1 MKRKEI
7 YPKNHLNII
16 VIFKILI
23 VSISLLFAS
32 KIALADQNDPRLNNL
47 FKKLNETENQ
57 DEIRDLISDIW
68 NIWYEVDDP
77 KVIEYF
83 EKGIQAMNLR
93 NYPLAIRFFNN
104 LIEEDPNFAEGW
116 NKRATVHFMMGNFDQ
131 SMQDII
137 KTLELEPRHFGALDG
152 MGLIFIH
159 QGQFQQAIDVY
170 DKMLEIFPFPKS
182 ITTKIAIII
191 IPVQPIF
198 PIINIYIQISILN
211 KYLYSS
217 FSGAFF
223 IALSIS
229 S

>member
-7 YPKNHLNII
+7 YPKNHLNMR

-23 VSISLLFAS
+23 ISISLLCAS

-170 DKMLEIFPFPKS
+170 DKMLEIFPFSVK
-182 ITTKIAIII
+182 TMDKKER
-191 IPVQPIF
+191 
-198 PIINIYIQISILN
+198 IQSFISQ
-211 KYLYSS
+211 ST
-217 FSGAFF
+217 
-223 IALSIS
+223 
-229 S
+229 

>member
-7 YPKNHLNII
+7 YPKNHLNMR
-16 VIFKILI
+16 VTFKILI
-23 VSISLLFAS
+23 VSISFLFAS

-104 LIEEDPNFAEGW
+104 LIEKDPNFAEGW

-170 DKMLEIFPFPKS
+170 DKMLEIFPFSVK
-182 ITTKIAIII
+182 TMDKKER
-191 IPVQPIF
+191 
-198 PIINIYIQISILN
+198 IQSFISQ
-211 KYLYSS
+211 ST
-217 FSGAFF
+217 
-223 IALSIS
+223 
-229 S
+229 

>member
-7 YPKNHLNII
+7 YPKNHLNMR
-16 VIFKILI
+16 VISKILI
-23 VSISLLFAS
+23 ISISLLFAS

-170 DKMLEIFPFPKS
+170 DKMLEIFPFSVKTMDKKERIKS
-182 ITTKIAIII
+182 
-191 IPVQPIF
+191 F
-198 PIINIYIQISILN
+198 ISQ
-211 KYLYSS
+211 ST
-217 FSGAFF
+217 
-223 IALSIS
+223 
-229 S
+229 

>member
-7 YPKNHLNII
+7 YPKNHLNMR
-16 VIFKILI
+16 VISKILI

-170 DKMLEIFPFPKS
+170 DKMLEIFPFSVKTLDKKERIKS
-182 ITTKIAIII
+182 
-191 IPVQPIF
+191 F
-198 PIINIYIQISILN
+198 ISQ
-211 KYLYSS
+211 ST
-217 FSGAFF
+217 
-223 IALSIS
+223 
-229 S
+229 

>member
-7 YPKNHLNII
+7 YPKNHLNMR
-16 VIFKILI
+16 VISKILI

-159 QGQFQQAIDVY
+159 QGQFKQAIDVY
-170 DKMLEIFPFPKS
+170 DKMLEIFPFSVK
-182 ITTKIAIII
+182 TMDKKER
-191 IPVQPIF
+191 
-198 PIINIYIQISILN
+198 IQSFISQ
-211 KYLYSS
+211 ST
-217 FSGAFF
+217 
-223 IALSIS
+223 
-229 S
+229 

>member
-7 YPKNHLNII
+7 YPKNHLTMR

-170 DKMLEIFPFPKS
+170 DKMLEIFPFSVK
-182 ITTKIAIII
+182 TMDKKER
-191 IPVQPIF
+191 
-198 PIINIYIQISILN
+198 IQSFISQ
-211 KYLYSS
+211 ST
-217 FSGAFF
+217 
-223 IALSIS
+223 
-229 S
+229 

>member
-7 YPKNHLNII
+7 YPKNHLNMR

-23 VSISLLFAS
+23 LSISLLFAS

-116 NKRATVHFMMGNFDQ
+116 NKRATVHFMMGNYDQ

-170 DKMLEIFPFPKS
+170 DKMLEIFPFSVKTMDKKQRIKS
-182 ITTKIAIII
+182 
-191 IPVQPIF
+191 F
-198 PIINIYIQISILN
+198 
-211 KYLYSS
+211 
-217 FSGAFF
+217 
-223 IALSIS
+223 LSQS
-229 S
+229 T

>member
-7 YPKNHLNII
+7 YPKNHLNMR
-16 VIFKILI
+16 VISKILI

-152 MGLIFIH
+152 LGLIFIH

-170 DKMLEIFPFPKS
+170 DKMLEIFPFSVK
-182 ITTKIAIII
+182 TMDKKER
-191 IPVQPIF
+191 
-198 PIINIYIQISILN
+198 IQSFISQ
-211 KYLYSS
+211 ST
-217 FSGAFF
+217 
-223 IALSIS
+223 
-229 S
+229 

>member
-7 YPKNHLNII
+7 YPKNHLNMR

-23 VSISLLFAS
+23 ISISLLFAS

-170 DKMLEIFPFPKS
+170 DKMLEIFPFSVK
-182 ITTKIAIII
+182 TMDKKER
-191 IPVQPIF
+191 
-198 PIINIYIQISILN
+198 IQ
-211 KYLYSS
+211 S
-217 FSGAFF
+217 F
-223 IALSIS
+223 LSQS
-229 S
+229 T

>member
-7 YPKNHLNII
+7 YSKNHLHIR

-159 QGQFQQAIDVY
+159 QGQFKQAIDVY
-170 DKMLEIFPFPKS
+170 DKMLEIFPFSVK
-182 ITTKIAIII
+182 TMDKKER
-191 IPVQPIF
+191 
-198 PIINIYIQISILN
+198 IQ
-211 KYLYSS
+211 S
-217 FSGAFF
+217 F
-223 IALSIS
+223 LSQS
-229 S
+229 T

>member
-7 YPKNHLNII
+7 YPKNHLNMR
-16 VIFKILI
+16 VISKILI
-23 VSISLLFAS
+23 VSICLLFAS

-170 DKMLEIFPFPKS
+170 DKMLEIFPFSVK
-182 ITTKIAIII
+182 TMDKKER
-191 IPVQPIF
+191 
-198 PIINIYIQISILN
+198 IQSFISQ
-211 KYLYSS
+211 ST
-217 FSGAFF
+217 
-223 IALSIS
+223 
-229 S
+229 

>member
-7 YPKNHLNII
+7 YPKNHLNMR

-23 VSISLLFAS
+23 VSISLSFAS

-57 DEIRDLISDIW
+57 GEIRDLISDIW

-170 DKMLEIFPFPKS
+170 DKMLEIFPFSVKTMDKKERIKS
-182 ITTKIAIII
+182 
-191 IPVQPIF
+191 F
-198 PIINIYIQISILN
+198 ISQ
-211 KYLYSS
+211 ST
-217 FSGAFF
+217 
-223 IALSIS
+223 
-229 S
+229 

>member
-7 YPKNHLNII
+7 YPKNHLNMR

-23 VSISLLFAS
+23 VSIIILFAS

-170 DKMLEIFPFPKS
+170 DKMLEIFPFSVK
-182 ITTKIAIII
+182 TMDKKER
-191 IPVQPIF
+191 
-198 PIINIYIQISILN
+198 IQSFISQ
-211 KYLYSS
+211 ST
-217 FSGAFF
+217 
-223 IALSIS
+223 
-229 S
+229 

>member
-7 YPKNHLNII
+7 YPKNYLNMR
-16 VIFKILI
+16 VISKILI

-170 DKMLEIFPFPKS
+170 DKMLEIFPFSVKTMDKKERIKS
-182 ITTKIAIII
+182 
-191 IPVQPIF
+191 F
-198 PIINIYIQISILN
+198 ISQ
-211 KYLYSS
+211 ST
-217 FSGAFF
+217 
-223 IALSIS
+223 
-229 S
+229 

>member
-7 YPKNHLNII
+7 YPKNHLNMRF
-16 VIFKILI
+16 IFKIII

-159 QGQFQQAIDVY
+159 QGQFQQALDVY
-170 DKMLEIFPFPKS
+170 DKMLEIFPFSVK
-182 ITTKIAIII
+182 TMDKKER
-191 IPVQPIF
+191 
-198 PIINIYIQISILN
+198 IQSFISQ
-211 KYLYSS
+211 ST
-217 FSGAFF
+217 
-223 IALSIS
+223 
-229 S
+229 

>member
-7 YPKNHLNII
+7 YPKNHLNLR

-170 DKMLEIFPFPKS
+170 DKMLEIFPFSVK
-182 ITTKIAIII
+182 TMDKKER
-191 IPVQPIF
+191 
-198 PIINIYIQISILN
+198 IQSFISQ
-211 KYLYSS
+211 ST
-217 FSGAFF
+217 
-223 IALSIS
+223 
-229 S
+229 

>member
-1 MKRKEI
+1 MKRKET
-7 YPKNHLNII
+7 YPKNHLNMR
-16 VIFKILI
+16 VIYKILI

-170 DKMLEIFPFPKS
+170 DKMLEIFPFSVKTMDKKERIES
-182 ITTKIAIII
+182 
-191 IPVQPIF
+191 F
-198 PIINIYIQISILN
+198 ISQ
-211 KYLYSS
+211 ST
-217 FSGAFF
+217 
-223 IALSIS
+223 
-229 S
+229 

>member
-7 YPKNHLNII
+7 YPKNHLNMR

-57 DEIRDLISDIW
+57 DEIKDLISDIW

-170 DKMLEIFPFPKS
+170 DKMLEIFPFSVK
-182 ITTKIAIII
+182 TMDKKER
-191 IPVQPIF
+191 
-198 PIINIYIQISILN
+198 IQSFISQ
-211 KYLYSS
+211 ST
-217 FSGAFF
+217 
-223 IALSIS
+223 
-229 S
+229 

>member
-7 YPKNHLNII
+7 YPKNHLNMR
-16 VIFKILI
+16 VIFKILV

-170 DKMLEIFPFPKS
+170 DKMLEIFPFS
-182 ITTKIAIII
+182 IKTMDKKER
-191 IPVQPIF
+191 
-198 PIINIYIQISILN
+198 IQSFISQ
-211 KYLYSS
+211 ST
-217 FSGAFF
+217 
-223 IALSIS
+223 
-229 S
+229 

>member
-7 YPKNHLNII
+7 YPKNHLNMR

-23 VSISLLFAS
+23 ISISLLFAS

-170 DKMLEIFPFPKS
+170 DKMLEIFPFSVKS
-182 ITTKIAIII
+182 MDKKER
-191 IPVQPIF
+191 
-198 PIINIYIQISILN
+198 IQSFISQ
-211 KYLYSS
+211 ST
-217 FSGAFF
+217 
-223 IALSIS
+223 
-229 S
+229 

>member
-7 YPKNHLNII
+7 YPKNHLQITF
-16 VIFKILI
+16 IFKILI

-170 DKMLEIFPFPKS
+170 DKMLKIFPFSVK
-182 ITTKIAIII
+182 TMDKKER
-191 IPVQPIF
+191 
-198 PIINIYIQISILN
+198 IQ
-211 KYLYSS
+211 S
-217 FSGAFF
+217 F
-223 IALSIS
+223 LSQS
-229 S
+229 T

>member
-7 YPKNHLNII
+7 YPKNHLNMR
-16 VIFKILI
+16 VIFKIFI
-23 VSISLLFAS
+23 VTISLLFAS

-104 LIEEDPNFAEGW
+104 LIEEDPNFAEAW

-170 DKMLEIFPFPKS
+170 DKMLEIFPFSVK
-182 ITTKIAIII
+182 TMDKKER
-191 IPVQPIF
+191 
-198 PIINIYIQISILN
+198 IQSFISQ
-211 KYLYSS
+211 ST
-217 FSGAFF
+217 
-223 IALSIS
+223 
-229 S
+229 

>member
-7 YPKNHLNII
+7 YPKNHLNMR
-16 VIFKILI
+16 VISKILI
-23 VSISLLFAS
+23 VTISLLFAS

-170 DKMLEIFPFPKS
+170 DKMLEIFPFSVK
-182 ITTKIAIII
+182 TMDKKER
-191 IPVQPIF
+191 
-198 PIINIYIQISILN
+198 IQSFISQ
-211 KYLYSS
+211 ST
-217 FSGAFF
+217 
-223 IALSIS
+223 
-229 S
+229 

>member
-7 YPKNHLNII
+7 YPKNHLNMR
-16 VIFKILI
+16 VICKILI

-137 KTLELEPRHFGALDG
+137 KTLELEPRHFGALEG

-170 DKMLEIFPFPKS
+170 DKMLEIFPFS
-182 ITTKIAIII
+182 IKTMDKKER
-191 IPVQPIF
+191 
-198 PIINIYIQISILN
+198 IQSFISQ
-211 KYLYSS
+211 ST
-217 FSGAFF
+217 
-223 IALSIS
+223 
-229 S
+229 

>member
-7 YPKNHLNII
+7 YPKNHLNMRF
-16 VIFKILI
+16 IFKIII

-152 MGLIFIH
+152 MSLIFIH

-170 DKMLEIFPFPKS
+170 DKMLEIFPFSVK
-182 ITTKIAIII
+182 TMDKKER
-191 IPVQPIF
+191 
-198 PIINIYIQISILN
+198 IQSFISQ
-211 KYLYSS
+211 ST
-217 FSGAFF
+217 
-223 IALSIS
+223 
-229 S
+229 

>member
-7 YPKNHLNII
+7 YSKNHLNMR
-16 VIFKILI
+16 VISKLLI

-170 DKMLEIFPFPKS
+170 DKMLEIFPFSVK
-182 ITTKIAIII
+182 TMDKKER
-191 IPVQPIF
+191 
-198 PIINIYIQISILN
+198 IQSFISQ
-211 KYLYSS
+211 ST
-217 FSGAFF
+217 
-223 IALSIS
+223 
-229 S
+229 

>member
-7 YPKNHLNII
+7 YPKNHLNMR
-16 VIFKILI
+16 VISKILI

-104 LIEEDPNFAEGW
+104 LIEVDPNFAEGW

-170 DKMLEIFPFPKS
+170 DKMLEIFPFSVK
-182 ITTKIAIII
+182 TMDKKER
-191 IPVQPIF
+191 
-198 PIINIYIQISILN
+198 IQSFISQ
-211 KYLYSS
+211 ST
-217 FSGAFF
+217 
-223 IALSIS
+223 
-229 S
+229 

>member
-7 YPKNHLNII
+7 YPKNHLNMR

-32 KIALADQNDPRLNNL
+32 KIAFADQNDPRLNNL

-170 DKMLEIFPFPKS
+170 DKMLEIFPFSVKTMDKKERIKS
-182 ITTKIAIII
+182 
-191 IPVQPIF
+191 F
-198 PIINIYIQISILN
+198 ISQ
-211 KYLYSS
+211 ST
-217 FSGAFF
+217 
-223 IALSIS
+223 
-229 S
+229 